1 MPRKGVPD
9 QTVGKDSAAHCAALV
24 GADFFGLRPAVEVGV
39 GDAVASGQIVL
50 RDRRH
55 PEIAF
60 AAPLSGRVSAIEF
73 GPRRTLS
80 NLIIQCDPDIAV
92 AGEDTAPL
100 MAATDAD
107 LRALLL
113 ARGLWAG
120 FRTRPFGFIP
130 GPQDR
135 PSAIVVNTVPTSVL
149 APAPRVV
156 IAARKEEFRKGLSS
170 LPLLI
175 EGPVF
180 LCRDAGDD
188 YLTPPVEH
196 IIEVVFA
203 GTSAAGLAGTQ
214 INRLCRA
221 GATRQVW
228 SVGYQDVISIGH
240 LLRTGQYL
248 AERIISI
255 GGPRAAQPRLVRSVL
270 GADLHELAAHETK
283 TDGASA
289 CTVLSGDPLTGCKA
303 HFLRRYHDQVTLTDP
318 IHPAE
323 RSGRLHSLLV
333 QRSAITPM
341 SSLERAMA
349 LDIFPVP
356 LMRALSVGDV
366 EAAERLGCLELI
378 EEDVA
383 ALSRLCTSG
392 ADYGDL
398 LRDVLDQLAVDAG

>member
-9 QTVGKDSAAHCAALV
+9 QTVGKGSAAHCAALV
-24 GADFFGLRPAVEVGV
+24 GADFFGLRPAVKVGV

-60 AAPLSGRVSAIEF
+60 AAPLSGRVTAIEF

-80 NLIIQCDPDIAV
+80 TLIIQSDPGIAV
-92 AGEDTAPL
+92 ASEDSAPL
-100 MAATDAD
+100 TTATDAD
-107 LRALLL
+107 LRTLLL
-113 ARGLWAG
+113 ARGLWPG

-130 GPQDR
+130 KPQDQ
-135 PSAIVVNTVPTSVL
+135 PGAIVVNAVPASVL

-156 IAARKEEFRKGLSS
+156 IAERAEAFRDGLSS
-170 LPLLI
+170 LPLLTD
-175 EGPVF
+175 GPVF
-180 LCRDAGDD
+180 LCRDAGFD
-188 YLTPPVEH
+188 YLTPPVER
-196 IIEVVFA
+196 ITEAVFA

-221 GATRQVW
+221 GTARQVW
-228 SVGYQDVISIGH
+228 SVGYQDVIAIGH
-240 LLRTGQYL
+240 LLRTDQYL
-248 AERIISI
+248 AERIISV
-255 GGPRAAQPRLVRSVL
+255 GGPCATQPRLVRSVL
-270 GADLHELAAHETK
+270 GTDLHAFTADETR

-289 CTVLSGDPLTGCKA
+289 CTVLSGDPLTGCEA
-303 HFLRRYHDQVTLTDP
+303 NFLRRYHDQVTLTDP
-318 IHPAE
+318 IHPMG
-323 RSGRLHSLLV
+323 RPSRLHSLLV

-349 LDIFPVP
+349 LDILPVP
-356 LMRALSVGDV
+356 LMRALSVGDA

-392 ADYGDL
+392 ADYGHL
-398 LRDVLDQLAVDAG
+398 LRDILDQLAVDAA